1 MIFIRVSKNFLRRTK
16 VKRKSKPENHH
27 PDMWSLTVSDRSDL
41 PSDVDIFELDVWEVS
56 DALTDLL
63 LKKHKD
69 YGPRNISMSPGG
81 ALNGLRVRIW
91 DKVARIN
98 NLLDS
103 GAKPQNESLEDSFKD
118 LANYSIIALMVLK
131 GKWPKE

>member
-1 MIFIRVSKNFLRRTK
+1 MIFTRVSKNFLRRTK

-63 LKKHKD
+63 LK
-69 YGPRNISMSPGG
+69 NIKITDHVISQCHQEVHSMDFVCVFGTR
-81 ALNGLRVRIW
+81 L
-91 DKVARIN
+91 
-98 NLLDS
+98 
-103 GAKPQNESLEDSFKD
+103 QE
-118 LANYSIIALMVLK
+118 
-131 GKWPKE
+131 